1 VKKFVIIVVV
11 VLAIIAG
18 ISVYLIA
25 TTPSEPRGVQFPLTG
40 EQKTLVASVPATAE
54 SFALVPTVAAVQSRL
69 LANPAT
75 HDAVEEW
82 MTKQDFPPSWV
93 IGGADVLVYRAGK
106 QTNYLVRL
114 DPLRALIARTMLM
127 VYGDTGSRVLINA
140 PSEAPIA
147 QSDLAPLLDLMNG
160 LPRGEALV
168 VQREG
173 SHGSFPP
180 LARPAVSSI
189 HITSDAIDIV
199 SRSSGGQAPAPI
211 QTGEAPLL
219 HVRYPRSAL
228 LTFATSSASREIED
242 ANRLIGARASMLLR
256 DGGAIALYDVDTDK
270 LLPRPREV
278 IVLPATPERRAA
290 LDEFLHKAIP
300 EEVRDV
306 AGIHLETA
314 ELNGELLVAFERKSL
329 DAYIKDVFD
338 APLLPAN
345 RWSVRIDPQRAAPLL
360 DQIVESPGLRL
371 MSPHL
376 FRSVRD
382 LNDWLGTLS
391 KARSIEAAASTSGTS
406 EELRVHIATK

>member
-11 VLAIIAG
+11 VLAIIGG
-18 ISVYLIA
+18 IAVYLIA
-25 TTPSEPRGVQFPLTG
+25 TTPSEPRGVQFPLSG
-40 EQKTLVASVPATAE
+40 EQKALVASVPATAE
-54 SFALVPTVAAVQSRL
+54 SFALVPTVAAVETKL

-75 HDAVEEW
+75 HDAVEDF
-82 MTKQDFPPSWV
+82 MTKQDFPPAWV
-93 IGGADVLVYRAGK
+93 IGGADVLVYRSGK
-106 QTNYLVRL
+106 ETNYLVRL
-114 DPLRALIARTMLM
+114 DPLRAVIARAMLM
-127 VYGDTGSRVLINA
+127 MYGDTGSRVLINA
-140 PSEAPIA
+140 PSETPIA

-160 LPRGEALV
+160 LPPGEALV

-180 LARPAVSSI
+180 IARPAVSSI

-199 SRSSGGQAPAPI
+199 SHARSDDTAAQPI
-211 QTGEAPLL
+211 
-219 HVRYPRSAL
+219 HVRYPRAAL

-256 DGGAIALYDVDTDK
+256 DGGAIALYDIDTDK

-300 EEVRDV
+300 EEVRDI
-306 AGIHLETA
+306 AGIQIQTA

-329 DAYIKDVFD
+329 DAYLKDTFD
-338 APLLPAN
+338 APQLPAN

-360 DQIVESPGLRL
+360 DQIQQSPGLRL

-376 FRSVRD
+376 FRSVKD
-382 LNDWLGTLS
+382 LNEWLANLS
-391 KARSIEAAASTSGTS
+391 KARSIEAAASTSTNV